1 MFSLSFDA
9 TRHVFLIKKAE
20 QFQGD
25 SITDAVQ
32 TVCAIVAAQEALG
45 IGPAPPIAIVAN
57 MADKCL
63 DDGVQSIFRTST
75 PHPSDSQCVALYYI
89 I

>member
-1 MFSLSFDA
+1 M
-9 TRHVFLIKKAE
+9 
-20 QFQGD
+20 
-25 SITDAVQ
+25 Q

-57 MADKCL
+57 MADKCF
-63 DDGVQSIFRTST
+63 DDGMQSIFEPLPVTA
-75 PHPSDSQCVALYYI
+75 QCVVLYYI